1 MPKNPLTEKFDI
13 KSIFS
18 GNTASNAKL
27 RDNNV
32 IDTEWVKSRFL
43 VPDKDLDADVT
54 KIRYN
59 SIASLKFT
67 DSSIGGNIFVNPR
80 PQFNALTD
88 PKADNAYMN
97 YLTPN
102 LNPNQ
107 TSGNALTSTGMGEG
121 YSKLIDDN
129 QQTVFLE
136 FGLPKFNSLIDF
148 FFRAVD
154 YSDSVLANTG
164 RPSYMYN
171 IGHMIGTAVGLI
183 AFPIL
188 SVTIHMGNLALLAL
202 LGDKS
207 LKFYYF
213 NSKMSM
219 YWGTVNTIVT
229 QLVTEQGLLAPM
241 YMPIDNSAGG
251 REVGIPAK
259 LTQGDIDNLNELI
272 PGIISEKTNYIDVFA
287 IITKAQRAAMKQKEI
302 IYKRMADGS
311 LNKEGALDPAN
322 FPGTDIYATINETI
336 TFGTY
341 TKAIN
346 DAEKHLG
353 DGDKKPDKPSTPTK
367 KTTGNTSA
375 NGNVDAPLPK
385 FTPTANVG
393 TYKIPKNSMFDKALE
408 AGKKSVD
415 ASLRQGGAY
424 AVFAVDYT
432 GSTSESF
439 SNSVTNINMGDKAKQ
454 IAKQSRSVS
463 YDLARGNML
472 GDNVIH
478 DAITGV
484 RDLLFGVV
492 AGLSF
497 NLTNVMGALT
507 GNAYVEIP
515 KRWDDSS
522 MSFKQNTYNMQLVS
536 PYNTF
541 LSQLQNI
548 YVPLCM
554 ILAGVLP
561 LATGK
566 SSYTSPYL
574 CTLFSKGIENIQLGM
589 ITSVSVTRGTSNL
602 GFDKK
607 RNPLAIDVSFTVTDF
622 STLVTSPVSSSIFGE
637 LFNVTMEDDTPL
649 GNYISVLG
657 GRDII
662 TSKYR
667 LKPVPIRLSRTLMKL
682 DQTFNANRMGFL
694 IGESLADTLG
704 GLAIARSLPT
714 LYKK

>member
-18 GNTASNAKL
+18 GDTTSNAKL
-27 RDNNV
+27 RDNSV

-43 VPDKDLDADVT
+43 VPDKDLDTDVT

-67 DSSIGGNIFVNPR
+67 DSSIGGNLFVNPR

-88 PKADNAYMN
+88 PKADNAYMG

-107 TSGNALTSTGMGEG
+107 SSGDTLSSTGMGEG
-121 YSKLIDDN
+121 YSRLIDDN

-136 FGLPKFNSLIDF
+136 FGLPKFNSLLDF

-164 RPSYMYN
+164 RPSTMCN
-171 IGHMIGTAVGLI
+171 VGHMIGTGVGLI

-188 SVTIHMGNLALLAL
+188 SVTIHMGKLALLAL
-202 LGDKS
+202 IGDKS

-213 NSKMSM
+213 NSKMAM

-229 QLVTEQGLLAPM
+229 QLVTEQGLLAPV
-241 YMPIDNSAGG
+241 YMSTPSSAGG
-251 REVGIPAK
+251 HEVGIPAK

-302 IYKRMADGS
+302 IYQRMAAGS
-311 LNKEGALDPAN
+311 LDKEGALDPAN
-322 FPGTDIYATINETI
+322 FPGTDILAKLNEKI

-346 DAEKHLG
+346 EAEKPLG
-353 DGDKKPDKPSTPTK
+353 DGDKELVKPPTPTK
-367 KTTGNTSA
+367 AGNTA
-375 NGNVDAPLPK
+375 NNGKADDPPRK
-385 FTPTANVG
+385 FDVTKGVG
-393 TYKIPKNSMFDKALE
+393 TYDIKKNSLFDTAFE

-424 AVFAVDYT
+424 AVFAVDFT
-432 GSTSESF
+432 GSTSETF

-454 IAKQSRSVS
+454 IAKQSRAVS
-463 YDLARGNML
+463 YDLARGNLL
-472 GDNVIH
+472 GDNAIQ
-478 DAITGV
+478 DAVTGV
-484 RDLLFGVV
+484 RDLLVGAV

-522 MSFKQNTYNMQLVS
+522 MTFKQNTYTMQLVS

-589 ITSVSVTRGTSNL
+589 ITSVSITRGTSNL

-667 LKPVPIRLSRTLMKL
+667 LKPAPIRLSRALMKL

-694 IGESLADTLG
+694 IGESLTDTLG
-704 GLAIARSLPT
+704 SIAIARSLPT